1 MLPTLRNRS
10 FVALVSLAGAL
21 ALGGCGGEGKRLE
34 SAEENGDTGQT
45 TEKGKK
51 GTKAGEAS
59 APAIPARPVK
69 KDLRVATYNAGLA
82 VGVLKYADER
92 ASMVA
97 QSLAQ
102 EDVDLLCVQEF
113 WLEDHWRM
121 LVKATEKKLPSTHR
135 LPPEKMGGKCDE
147 AEVAPLASCAVASC
161 KQAAAHEI
169 AMCLLGSCG
178 GELTKISAECFQ
190 CLAANPRGKPEEIV
204 RACVAPP
211 QKAAPAGSRGG
222 ASARGGTE
230 AFRVYSGST
239 GTGILTNA
247 EILERDALPLPSVL
261 DRRAVLYARLAT
273 PIGELHAFCT
283 HLTANLAGVPHP
295 GKASWRRDQSAQI
308 DALLA
313 FVEKKAAGRPALILG
328 DLNTGPAIAPAISP
342 SLPDHYARL
351 VQSGFLN
358 PYAAQRDV
366 QCTYC
371 FDNPLEG
378 GRGTRG
384 VLIDHVLLRNFEG
397 QVLTGAQIMRPLVTV
412 QPAGKPVRI
421 GLSDHYGV
429 SVTLSSGS

>member
-1 MLPTLRNRS
+1 MPTLRNTRLIAFCS
-10 FVALVSLAGAL
+10 LGSALVLLSLGA
-21 ALGGCGGEGKRLE
+21 CGGEGKRPE
-34 SAEENGDTGQT
+34 SAGPNGEGEQGAA
-45 TEKGKK
+45 KN
-51 GTKAGEAS
+51 AGEVS
-59 APAIPARPVK
+59 APAVPERPAKR
-69 KDLRVATYNAGLA
+69 DIRVATYNAGLA

-92 ASMVA
+92 AAMVA
-97 QSLAQ
+97 QTLAK

-121 LVKATEKKLPSTHR
+121 LAQATAKKLPNTHR
-135 LPPEKMGGKCDE
+135 LPPEKKGGLCDE
-147 AEVAPLASCAVASC
+147 AEVAPLASCATASC
-161 KQAAAHEI
+161 GHAAQHEI
-169 AMCLLGSCG
+169 ATCLLGSCG
-178 GELTKISAECFQ
+178 GEITKISAECFR

-211 QKAAPAGSRGG
+211 QKEKLPAAG
-222 ASARGGTE
+222 ARGGPE
-230 AFRVYSGST
+230 AFRVYAGST

-247 EILERDALPLPSVL
+247 EILERDALTLPSVL
-261 DRRAVLYARLAT
+261 DRRAVLYAKLAT